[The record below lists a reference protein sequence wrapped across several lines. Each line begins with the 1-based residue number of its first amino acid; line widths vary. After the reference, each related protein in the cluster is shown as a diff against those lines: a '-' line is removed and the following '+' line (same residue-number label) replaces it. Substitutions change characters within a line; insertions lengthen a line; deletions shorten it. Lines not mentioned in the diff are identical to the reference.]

1 MDRFGMPK
9 HNRAMTLFN
18 TLSTTTRNA
27 MFRGCGDFTHFCE
40 IMLTRKQVSVFS
52 KMSNYCKSSEQAER
66 ACRKLALPMPAPPAS
81 SHMQKK
87 NQAKKEEHAYQK
99 CHWILLLK
107 LSSYDQVLPGP
118 RSTNAPEYC
127 WLWLATTPE
136 RVELSLPRI
145 HVGLDFREV
154 AFSSYLSS

>member
-1 MDRFGMPK
+1 MAK

-27 MFRGCGDFTHFCE
+27 VFRGCGDFTHFCE

-87 NQAKKEEHAYQK
+87 IKLKKRNMHIKSA
-99 CHWILLLK
+99 I
-107 LSSYDQVLPGP
+107 
-118 RSTNAPEYC
+118 EYC
-127 WLWLATTPE
+127 C
-136 RVELSLPRI
+136 
-145 HVGLDFREV
+145 
-154 AFSSYLSS
+154 